1 MGCIAAGFLGGEREG
16 LSDRGAL
23 GEPLGRVAWRGDCS
37 GAGWVWADKS
47 LSSLSLSQHP
57 GKLQNLLSL
66 NCGAGVRQKACV
78 CMGGELRRM
87 AGVRGSTLLHLPRML
102 ILECF
107 QRFACSR
114 RKKPVDVF
122 LSLLRV
128 ALKYRVNRLQ
138 YLLFVAWLPP
148 SPVSASLLN
157 PFSLLSFYL
166 Y

>member
-16 LSDRGAL
+16 LSDRGTL

-114 RKKPVDVF
+114 RKKPVDAFRLFAQSGFEVQGESF
-122 LSLLRV
+122 AVSSFCSL
-128 ALKYRVNRLQ
+128 
-138 YLLFVAWLPP
+138 
-148 SPVSASLLN
+148 AS
-157 PFSLLSFYL
+157 PFSCLFFTSQPIFSP
-166 Y
+166 